1 MMAVATEQC
10 ESGVHFAN
18 SAQLGRASA
27 ATLADATRI
36 ALTACGAGQLAT
48 SETKCI
54 LCGTH
59 DTAMALVR
67 YRWTRERR
75 SFCVRE
81 CS

>member
-59 DTAMALVR
+59 HG
-67 YRWTRERR
+67 TRKVPMD
-75 SFCVRE
+75 S
-81 CS
+81 

>member
-48 SETKCI
+48 SKTKCI
-54 LCGTH
+54 LCLATH
-59 DTAMALVR
+59 TMALVR
-67 YRWTRERR
+67 SRWTRERR